1 MSRQQNSWDRD
12 EEKRRCQQLAGLR
25 LCSLEGLGISWR
37 ALEQRIRPLC
47 SHKLSARQP
56 PAQNMRPLPVKT
68 ASSPLYCICISRT
81 GSSNQSRAVTCHRAL
96 GNSHV
101 WPLREDSACIVDP
114 PTDAIIHGL
123 VGQSAHLLVSA
134 ELASQS
140 ESTRI
145 RVEHCLLQAS
155 MQHMPKFQAR
165 ATLALQKCSVRL
177 FASGLFK
184 VQ

>member
-1 MSRQQNSWDRD
+1 MLTQAFGSAASGTEHATIACEDCLQPTLLHLHKSHRQLQS
-12 EEKRRCQQLAGLR
+12 E
-25 LCSLEGLGISWR
+25 
-37 ALEQRIRPLC
+37 
-47 SHKLSARQP
+47 
-56 PAQNMRPLPVKT
+56 
-68 ASSPLYCICISRT
+68 SS
-81 GSSNQSRAVTCHRAL
+81 CHRAL

-123 VGQSAHLLVSA
+123 VGQSAHLLVYA